1 MSCEHPGAKAVEFF
15 TAKAVKAV
23 GFSHVAVRIRRLT
36 GQLRFRLLGGIEVW
50 LKGYDFSGGVGA

>member
-1 MSCEHPGAKAVEFF
+1 MGASTLE